1 MSMAGLEAQRTRLD
15 QKLWD
20 IVKTRMHLVR
30 YALFAVAAI
39 VINLLSQ
46 NAVLLVLGKFWIGIY
61 AAILV
66 GNASGLLFKF
76 IADKYWVF
84 EDGEATLTGNSKKFA
99 LYAAFGVATT
109 GIFWVFELLF
119 HYLFGTVFMTNVGA
133 VLGLCIGYVIK
144 YNLDKRVT
152 FRAK

>member
-1 MSMAGLEAQRTRLD
+1 MTMAGIEVQRNRLD

-20 IVKTRMHLVR
+20 GLKVRMHLVR
-30 YALFAVAAI
+30 YAIFAAAAI

-46 NAVLLVLGKFWIGIY
+46 NAVLLLLSKYWIGIY

-66 GNASGLLFKF
+66 GNASGLIFKY

-84 EDGEATLTGNSKKFA
+84 EDGEATLAGNSKKFA
-99 LYAAFGVATT
+99 LYAAFGLMTT
-109 GIFWVFELLF
+109 GIFWVVELLF
-119 HYLFGTVFMTNVGA
+119 HYLFKTVFMTNVGA

-152 FRAK
+152 FRAR

>member
-1 MSMAGLEAQRTRLD
+1 MTMAGLEARRTRLD

-20 IVKTRMHLVR
+20 GVRTRLHLVR
-30 YALFAVAAI
+30 YAIFAVAAI

-46 NAVLLVLGKFWIGIY
+46 NAVMLVLGKVWIGIY
-61 AAILV
+61 VAILT
-66 GNASGLLFKF
+66 GNASGLIFKF

-84 EDGEATLTGNSKKFA
+84 EDSEATLTGNSRKFA
-99 LYAAFGVATT
+99 LYAAFGIATT
-109 GIFWVFELLF
+109 AIFWVVELLF

-133 VLGLCIGYVIK
+133 VLGLCIGYIVK

-152 FRAK
+152 FRPK